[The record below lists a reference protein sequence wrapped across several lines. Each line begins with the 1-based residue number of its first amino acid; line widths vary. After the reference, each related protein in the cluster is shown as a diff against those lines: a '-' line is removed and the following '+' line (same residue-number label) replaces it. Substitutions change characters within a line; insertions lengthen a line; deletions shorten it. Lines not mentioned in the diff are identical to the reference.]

1 MKYVMATHN
10 PNKLLE
16 LQRIL
21 EPLHIEVTTADL
33 QEVEETGTTFAENAY
48 LKAKAACEQTG
59 LPAVRPARGRPS
71 ARRRHRS
78 VRRRL
83 ASCSL

>member
-1 MKYVMATHN
+1 MATHN

-33 QEVEETGTTFAENAY
+33 QEVEETGTTFAENA
-48 LKAKAACEQTG
+48 
-59 LPAVRPARGRPS
+59 
-71 ARRRHRS
+71 
-78 VRRRL
+78 
-83 ASCSL
+83 